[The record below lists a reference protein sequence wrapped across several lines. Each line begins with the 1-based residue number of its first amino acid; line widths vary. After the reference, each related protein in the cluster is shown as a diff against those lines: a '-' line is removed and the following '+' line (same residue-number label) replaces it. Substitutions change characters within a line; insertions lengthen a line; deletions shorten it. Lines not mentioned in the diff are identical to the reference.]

1 MLCNPAD
8 IRAYL
13 GLTEQQAPD
22 SVLLPLCAAA
32 DAFVLSYLNR
42 TSLDVASYTETYHG
56 TGSNTLAPDNRPL
69 VSVTS
74 VAVDGKAVPAAA
86 GQGAG
91 FVSDDLAI
99 YLRDY
104 RFNRGVMNVQITY
117 SAGFATVPEGVKR
130 AAIDIVAEK
139 YARRNRVGISSKTI
153 GQESISYSRDD
164 VTPFAYKALSDY
176 ILRFKTS
183 R

>member
-1 MLCNPAD
+1 MLCTPAD

-42 TSLDVASYTETYHG
+42 TTLDVTTYNETYHG
-56 TGSNTLAPDNRPL
+56 TGSNTLVPDQRP
-69 VSVTS
+69 VVTVTS
-74 VAVDGKAVPAAA
+74 VAVGGVAQAAAA

-91 FVSDDLAI
+91 FVWDDLAV
-99 YLRDY
+99 YLRDGL
-104 RFNRGVMNVQITY
+104 FTRGVLNVQVSY
-117 SAGFATVPEGVKR
+117 SAGFETIPEDIKR
-130 AAIDIVAEK
+130 AAVDIVAEK
-139 YARRNRVGISSKTI
+139 YMRRNRVGIASKTI

-164 VTPFAYKALSDY
+164 VTPFAVKALNQY
-176 ILRFKTS
+176 KLRMKTS